1 LEVATRLLEKYGAN
15 IGGIPRLMVSF
26 KGHTALHFASE
37 NGHTQMIT
45 LLLKHGA
52 NIDALNKNKES
63 PLMAAARKGRLESIS
78 LLIQAGADITLWSYG
93 EFTALVCAADSRQLG
108 SVKCI
113 LDYGIFDNDELRI
126 VLEEQ

>member
-1 LEVATRLLEKYGAN
+1 MA
-15 IGGIPRLMVSF
+15 
-26 KGHTALHFASE
+26 
-37 NGHTQMIT
+37 TQMIT

-63 PLMAAARKGRLESIS
+63 PLMAAACKGRLESI
-78 LLIQAGADITLWSYG
+78 LWLIQAGADITLCSYR
-93 EFTALVCAADSRQLG
+93 EFTAFVCAAGSRQLG

-126 VLEEQ
+126 VLERAIVQAKYAK